1 MRMLFALVRR
11 IVDRIWNW
19 LLRLTS
25 RAGTQ
30 VADTQKPGAM
40 EVFLDLLPNQPK
52 NDQARENFRQMLRER
67 FEERLP
73 ASVERIW
80 ELPPII
86 LQQPKNDYVGLLLE
100 AREPFVAGYFYS
112 CVAMCGIV
120 GERLVK
126 DVLRAAVLVERE
138 GRAVQPAQSAFDQL
152 ERVEINGLVRFSKE
166 AQLLNDEAGKAADKL
181 SQLRNSYAHARGK
194 DSPKDAIEAIRLL
207 HVLVEG
213 TVSVFKDFDIK
224 DGAFV
229 RKGKLPLVAE

>member
-1 MRMLFALVRR
+1 MQLA
-11 IVDRIWNW
+11 
-19 LLRLTS
+19 S
-25 RAGTQ
+25 RVVTE
-30 VADTQKPGAM
+30 VTDTQKPGAT

-52 NDQARENFRQMLRER
+52 NDQGRENTRQMLREQ
-67 FEERLP
+67 FEDRLS

-86 LQQPKNDYVGLLLE
+86 LQQPKNEYAGLLLE
-100 AREPFVAGYFYS
+100 ARELLVAGYFYS

-138 GRAVQPAQSAFDQL
+138 GRVVRPPEPAFDQL
-152 ERVEINGLVRFSKE
+152 ERVEISGLARFSKE
-166 AQLLNDEAGKAADKL
+166 AQLLSDEAGEAAAKL
-181 SQLRNSYAHARGK
+181 GELRNNYAHARGK
-194 DSPKDAIEAIRLL
+194 DSSKDAIEAIRLL

-213 TVSVFKDFDIK
+213 TVSVFKDFDIR

-229 RKGKLPLVAE
+229 PKGKPPLVTE